1 MNQLYKFTKF
11 ILILL
16 FWTVPL
22 SSYSEP
28 HEYKATYGLSSKGV
42 EFANSEHNLFYD
54 RNKNQ
59 WCINTVS
66 YTVSIFSLIEDTRK
80 ETSCFSF
87 TKKNDDENASI
98 LVEDGYLTFKSYS
111 FERIR
116 SEKQE
121 RVFSKM
127 QEDNLVSTFNE
138 EHKTFDKSSKLDR
151 LTAQMFGYTLNM
163 IDISDKGRE
172 RQYNFEHIGDDNIN
186 TIFGNTKV
194 KIMKKHIMNN
204 KRSSLIWYSVEKNYV
219 PVVIEQYRFDKL
231 MFRATLKSYEN

>member
-1 MNQLYKFTKF
+1 LYKFTKF

-87 TKKNDDENASI
+87 TKKNGDENASI

-121 RVFSKM
+121 RVLSKM
-127 QEDNLVSTFNE
+127 QKDNLVSTFNE

-151 LTAQMFGYTLNM
+151 LTAQMFGYTLNL

-186 TIFGNTKV
+186 TIFGDTKV
-194 KIMKKHIMNN
+194 KIMKKNIMNN

>member
-1 MNQLYKFTKF
+1 MRF

-16 FWTVPL
+16 LIILPL
-22 SSYSEP
+22 SSYSDP
-28 HEYKATYGLSSKGV
+28 HEYKATYGLSSKGI
-42 EFANSEHNLFYD
+42 EFANSEHNLFYNKD
-54 RNKNQ
+54 KNQ

-66 YTVSIFSLIEDTRK
+66 YTVSIFSLIEDTRN
-80 ETSCFSF
+80 EASCFSF
-87 TKKNDDENASI
+87 TEKNYNDDTSI
-98 LVEDGYLTFKSYS
+98 PVEGGYLTFKSYS

-116 SEKQE
+116 SDKEE

-127 QEDNLVSTFNE
+127 QKNSLVSTFNE

-151 LTAQMFGYTLNM
+151 LTAQMFGYTLNL

-186 TIFGNTKV
+186 TIFGDTKV
-194 KIMKKHIMNN
+194 KIMKKNIMNN

>member
-1 MNQLYKFTKF
+1 MYKFTKF

-16 FWTVPL
+16 FWTLPL
-22 SSYSEP
+22 RSYSEP
-28 HEYKATYGLSSKGV
+28 HEYKATYGLSTKGV

-54 RNKNQ
+54 RNKKQ
-59 WCINTVS
+59 WCITTVS

-186 TIFGNTKV
+186 TIFGDTKV
-194 KIMKKHIMNN
+194 KIMKKNIMNN

>member
-1 MNQLYKFTKF
+1 MLLI
-11 ILILL
+11 IL
-16 FWTVPL
+16 PL
-22 SSYSEP
+22 SSYSDP
-28 HEYKATYGLSSKGV
+28 HEYKATYGLSSKGI
-42 EFANSEHNLFYD
+42 EFANSEHNLFYNKD
-54 RNKNQ
+54 KNQ

-66 YTVSIFSLIEDTRK
+66 YTVSIFSLIEDTRN
-80 ETSCFSF
+80 EASCFSF
-87 TKKNDDENASI
+87 TEKNYNDDTSI
-98 LVEDGYLTFKSYS
+98 PVEGGYLTFKSYS

-121 RVFSKM
+121 RVLSKM
-127 QEDNLVSTFNE
+127 QKDNLVSTFNE
-138 EHKTFDKSSKLDR
+138 EHKTFDKISKLDR

-186 TIFGNTKV
+186 TIFGDTKV